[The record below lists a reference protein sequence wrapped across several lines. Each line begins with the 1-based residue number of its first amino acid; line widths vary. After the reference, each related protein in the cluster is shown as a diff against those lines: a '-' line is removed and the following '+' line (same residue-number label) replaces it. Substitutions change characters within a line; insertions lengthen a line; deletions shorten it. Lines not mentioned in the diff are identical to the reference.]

1 MKKFFIFLDKLIGF
15 INRNIAA
22 IGISA
27 GVAIAFTNV
36 IARYFF
42 DASFTWAAELTTY
55 FFLWSIFFGAAYCF
69 KEDAHISIDILLKKV
84 SPITAKV
91 LMLIS
96 HSITF
101 IFLAAISYYGYEYL
115 LLVHELEETSIDLGI
130 PMWTIYLVIPVS
142 FAFGAFRV
150 AEKIYEIIKTPANE
164 VVQHSEAEMILQQ
177 MGEGKNKELLKEVE
191 KKTGGML

>member
-1 MKKFFIFLDKLIGF
+1 MKQFFIILDKLIGF
-15 INRNIAA
+15 INKNIAA

-42 DASFTWAAELTTY
+42 DASLTWAAELTTY

-69 KEDAHISIDILLKKV
+69 KQDAHISIDILLKKV
-84 SPITAKV
+84 SPMTAKV

-101 IFLAAISYYGYEYL
+101 VFLAAISYYGYEYL
-115 LLVHELEETSIDLGI
+115 LLVHELDETSIDLGI
-130 PMWTIYLVIPVS
+130 PMWVIYLVIPVS
-142 FAFGAFRV
+142 FAFGAFRLG
-150 AEKIYEIIKTPANE
+150 EKIYFLIITPADK
-164 VVQHSEAEMILQQ
+164 VVQISEAEMIVQQ
-177 MGEGKNKELLKEVE
+177 MSEGENEKLLKEVE